1 MTGCGKNKKIKRVE
15 DPMIAAPGFH
25 VGWLCLHG
33 QVCFQSVQI
42 KLVLGLIPPHQWYH
56 LIK

>member
-15 DPMIAAPGFH
+15 GPMTAALGFH
-25 VGWLCLHG
+25 VGQLCLHS

-42 KLVLGLIPPHQWYH
+42 KLVLGLIPSLQ
-56 LIK
+56 